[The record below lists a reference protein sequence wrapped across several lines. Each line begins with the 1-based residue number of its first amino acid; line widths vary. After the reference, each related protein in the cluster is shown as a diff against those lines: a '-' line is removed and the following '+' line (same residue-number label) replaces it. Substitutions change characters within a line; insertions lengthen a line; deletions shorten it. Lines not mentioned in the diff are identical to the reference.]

1 MRFDSLCRIYL
12 KQILIKT
19 IKQMETKE
27 EIIQAYAMGML
38 TPGELVSQLKPYYNK
53 LNPFQII
60 NTINT
65 ILK

>member
-1 MRFDSLCRIYL
+1 
-12 KQILIKT
+12 
-19 IKQMETKE
+19 METKE

-38 TPGELVSQLKPYYNK
+38 TPGELVSQLKPYYKK

-65 ILK
+65 MLK